1 MRLKRAKHCADVA
14 RGVIVHHGKHDGMHE
29 RNHVLGAVGR
39 DAQQDVGAKH
49 VKQENQINEAGKV
62 EHCLSLCYMQ
72 IKKTD
77 CLIYLVLNANQL

>member
-1 MRLKRAKHCADVA
+1 
-14 RGVIVHHGKHDGMHE
+14 MHE

-62 EHCLSLCYMQ
+62 EHWIDEFIPYAN
-72 IKKTD
+72 KKK
-77 CLIYLVLNANQL
+77 